1 MKFRQ
6 PSLGT
11 VFDVFESACVP
22 PPILTDCVPPRLD
35 FFHNKPPPS
44 DLNKQGDKTKGL
56 PTESGDLLAVLDQ
69 LDLNTLPNGGVGLL
83 GLNTDLFEDDTLGVR
98 GTSEGRRLEGGSE
111 KTLLVVQVG
120 PLVVTTGGRELAGG
134 VQTSRLSLTHLGG
147 LCAEDGTIE
156 IDREFVRDF
165 WRKIYE

>member
-1 MKFRQ
+1 M
-6 PSLGT
+6 
-11 VFDVFESACVP
+11 VY
-22 PPILTDCVPPRLD
+22 
-35 FFHNKPPPS
+35 
-44 DLNKQGDKTKGL
+44 KQRTREKTKGL

-147 LCAEDGTIE
+147 LCAEDGT
-156 IDREFVRDF
+156 V
-165 WRKIYE
+165 KI